1 MDVYQRAK
9 SQIAEDRVLT
19 SRLPGAKASA
29 FLLLVRSEKSDIGSA
44 KYFSNGQQ
52 VHVAH
57 SMFLAPSANDQAECE
72 SETMVVDDSLKAVGR
87 SQSLHSSDDR
97 REPNPTR
104 AKFRLSPRT
113 QLP

>member
-52 VHVAH
+52 VHA
-57 SMFLAPSANDQAECE
+57 AR
-72 SETMVVDDSLKAVGR
+72 AVR
-87 SQSLHSSDDR
+87 DR
-97 REPNPTR
+97 RNQVDTAPLAAPNEIIAKTLQHCSQIR
-104 AKFRLSPRT
+104 AGLNPVRDKFLKGAADAIN
-113 QLP
+113 LE